1 VSDEKVAASGL
12 DKAEQAH
19 SLEDLR
25 VEAELRIGTTTLP
38 LRSLLGITVG
48 EVIALDRPLAAPVQV
63 VVGGRTVASG
73 ELVLVDGCFAV
84 RIDTIA
90 ALKMHLPGDGTEF

>member
-1 VSDEKVAASGL
+1 VSDETLASGL
-12 DKAEQAH
+12 GKADREH

-25 VEAELRIGTTTLP
+25 VEAELRIGTTMLP

-73 ELVLVDGCFAV
+73 ELVLVDGFFAV
-84 RIDTIA
+84 RIDTVA
-90 ALKMHLPGDGTEF
+90 ALKMHLPADGTEF